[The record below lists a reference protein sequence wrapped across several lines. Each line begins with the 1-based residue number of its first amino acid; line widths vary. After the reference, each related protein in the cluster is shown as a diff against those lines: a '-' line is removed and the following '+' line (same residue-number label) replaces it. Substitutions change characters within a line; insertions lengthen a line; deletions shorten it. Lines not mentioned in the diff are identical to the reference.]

1 MKDISGY
8 NVVVLGVS
16 CFDGMSSS
24 MRIRNL
30 IEPLVE
36 KGMIRVFNLIYVMEY
51 KDQKTSQSG
60 FMNGIHY
67 KVINFRPSNIFSVVS
82 FLFKGMVSLR
92 QNKSKTSKNVLYN
105 YDYPDAKNIVFLLF
119 AKMIGYK
126 IVFDIV
132 EDNALIKHYS
142 SLLFRLR
149 MMTSKWLIKIS
160 PFFTNSYVAI
170 SSHLY
175 EKTRSLARG
184 KIPVHLIP
192 VTVNFKYFKN
202 GSYQHRGRDMKIFY
216 GGSFGKKDGLHY
228 LITAFDELCTRYSN
242 LRLVLTGKGLP
253 ADIDDVLSRVEQ
265 LKCKDKVSYK
275 GFLDTDEYY
284 QLLNECDIFCMTRI
298 NSKFA
303 NAGFPFKLGEFLAT
317 GKGVIATNIG
327 DIPNYLTDKQNALLI
342 EPESVSQLVEAVTY
356 FLHNPDRLTD
366 LGAEGRKTAGRYFD
380 AERLSLKLFDVFRSA

>member
-51 KDQKTSQSG
+51 KDQKTSRSG

-82 FLFKGMVSLR
+82 FLFRGMVSLR

-105 YDYPDAKNIVFLLF
+105 YDYPDAKNIFFLLF

-149 MMTSKWLIKIS
+149 MMTSK
-160 PFFTNSYVAI
+160 
-170 SSHLY
+170 
-175 EKTRSLARG
+175 
-184 KIPVHLIP
+184 
-192 VTVNFKYFKN
+192 
-202 GSYQHRGRDMKIFY
+202 
-216 GGSFGKKDGLHY
+216 
-228 LITAFDELCTRYSN
+228 
-242 LRLVLTGKGLP
+242 
-253 ADIDDVLSRVEQ
+253 
-265 LKCKDKVSYK
+265 
-275 GFLDTDEYY
+275 
-284 QLLNECDIFCMTRI
+284 
-298 NSKFA
+298 
-303 NAGFPFKLGEFLAT
+303 
-317 GKGVIATNIG
+317 
-327 DIPNYLTDKQNALLI
+327 
-342 EPESVSQLVEAVTY
+342 
-356 FLHNPDRLTD
+356 
-366 LGAEGRKTAGRYFD
+366 
-380 AERLSLKLFDVFRSA
+380 